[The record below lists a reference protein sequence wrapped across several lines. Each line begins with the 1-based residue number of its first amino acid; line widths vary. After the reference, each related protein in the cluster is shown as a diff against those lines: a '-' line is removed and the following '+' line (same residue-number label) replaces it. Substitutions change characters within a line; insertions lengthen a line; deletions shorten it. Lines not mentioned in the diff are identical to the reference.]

1 MTTPTSAD
9 HSGDHNADDS
19 AETFLDLDRFV
30 AVPRLS
36 SLTVSP
42 TGDRLVTV
50 VTELA
55 EDGKTWQGAL
65 WELDPEG
72 RRPARRLTRSAASES
87 SPLLCPD
94 GSLLFVS
101 SRRDQETA
109 ASAKDTSGAAAL
121 WLLPPTGEARQVF
134 APPGGV
140 QDVQVSADTGR
151 VVVAAATLPFVDFGA
166 ADAEKRTARE
176 KAGVTAIL
184 HESYPVRFWDH
195 DLGPAHTRLLAA
207 EALDADAGRLVDPLD
222 LTPEAT
228 GQVGLPLAISPDG
241 AFVAHTLRVEVSPQE
256 GGRMAVVVLDANTG
270 ERRAFFEAADSSLRP
285 AAFAADSSFLFCL
298 RQSEATADEPPD
310 VTLVRADLATGE
322 LTDLL
327 PDFPF
332 WPADVTP
339 ARDGGSLFLVANVGG
354 RTPVFRLDL
363 TDGRLDRLTGEGVY
377 SDLQPG
383 AEPDVLFALRSS
395 IDHPAQPVRI
405 DTTRTDQDP
414 VRLPAPGTV
423 ATLPGTLTEI
433 ETTVDDGRTV
443 RAWLAL
449 PAGADAANPAPLLL
463 WVHGGPMMSWNSW
476 TWRWSPW
483 TATARGYAVLL
494 PDPAL
499 STGYGQDFIRVG
511 WRRWGA
517 APYTDLMAITDT
529 ALERADLDERRT
541 AAMGG
546 SFGGYMANWI
556 ATSTDRFDAVVT
568 HASLWNIDQFSGT
581 TDNGY
586 FWQRALG
593 DPLTEPDVV
602 ASNSPH
608 LRVADIRT
616 PMLVIHGDRDYRVP
630 IGEALRLYHDLARH
644 GVPARFLYFPTENHW
659 VLTPGN
665 AKIWYE
671 TVFAFLAERVLG
683 EDWRRPELL

>member
-1 MTTPTSAD
+1 MTTSSLAEPP
-9 HSGDHNADDS
+9 ADD
-19 AETFLDLDRFV
+19 AAGTFLDLDRFV
-30 AVPRLS
+30 AVPRLG
-36 SLTVSP
+36 SLAVSP

-50 VTELA
+50 VSELTG
-55 EDGKTWQGAL
+55 DGKTWQGAL
-65 WELDPEG
+65 WELDPAG
-72 RRPARRLTRSAASES
+72 QRPARRLTRSAKSES
-87 SPLLCPD
+87 SPVFSPD

-101 SRRDQETA
+101 ARRDQEASGSPQDTTA
-109 ASAKDTSGAAAL
+109 AAAL

-134 APPGGV
+134 APSGGV
-140 QDVQVSADTGR
+140 QAVQVAAETGR
-151 VVVAAATLPFVDFGA
+151 VVVAAAVLPFVDFGE
-166 ADAEKRTARE
+166 ADEEKRKARE

-184 HESYPVRFWDH
+184 HESYPVRYWDH

-207 EALDADAGRLVDPLD
+207 EGVDADAGRLVDPLD
-222 LTPEAT
+222 LTPDST
-228 GQVGLPLAISPDG
+228 GRIALPGLISPDG
-241 AFVAHTLRVEVSPQE
+241 TLVAHGLRVDVSPQA
-256 GGRMAVVVLDANTG
+256 GSRSAVVVLDAGTG
-270 ERRAFFEAADSSLRP
+270 ATTASFETEGASLRV
-285 AAFAADSSFLFCL
+285 AAFAPDSAAVFCL
-298 RQSEATADEPPD
+298 RQLEASADEPPD

-332 WPADVTP
+332 RPEEVAV
-339 ARDGGSLFLVANVGG
+339 ARDGRSLFLLANVAG
-354 RTPVFRLDL
+354 RRPVFRLDL
-363 TDGRLDRLTGEGVY
+363 EDGRLDRLTGEGAY

-383 AEPDVLFALRSS
+383 ADPGVLFALRSS
-395 IDHPAQPVRI
+395 IDHPTQPVRI
-405 DTTRTDQDP
+405 DTIRTEQDP
-414 VRLPAPGTV
+414 VRLPAPGAV
-423 ATLPGTLTEI
+423 AELPGTLTEI

-449 PAGADAANPAPLLL
+449 PVGADAQHPAPLLL
-463 WVHGGPMMSWNSW
+463 WVHGGPMMSWNTW
-476 TWRWSPW
+476 TWRWNPW

-517 APYTDLMAITDT
+517 APYTDLMAITDAT
-529 ALERADLDERRT
+529 VERPDVDGRRT

-581 TDNGY
+581 TDDGY

-593 DPLTEPDVV
+593 DPLTEPAVV
-602 ASNSPH
+602 AANSPH

-659 VLTPGN
+659 ILTPGN
-665 AKIWYE
+665 AKVWYE

-683 EDWRRPELL
+683 DSWRRPDLL